1 VPPSPAACRQ
11 AMGDMFGDEG
21 KIPVHPAVM
30 MVDLLAVSPRSIAFG
45 RFMVHL
51 TLDAFIQYLR
61 H

>member
-1 VPPSPAACRQ
+1 
-11 AMGDMFGDEG
+11 MGDMFGDEG